1 MEQIQ
6 STTKKGT
13 EGFNISYTDEQRLG
27 RELLKELPEGWK
39 VLFSWAQILFSDV
52 QYEIDEEKKI
62 VEIVY
67 NQNLSIWAKELIK
80 EIKSKIK

>member
-1 MEQIQ
+1 MSQIE

-13 EGFNISYTDEQRLG
+13 EGFNISYSDEQALG
-27 RELLKELPEGWK
+27 KALLKELPDGWK
-39 VLFSWAQILFSDV
+39 VKFNWCQILFSDV
-52 QYEIDEEKKI
+52 QYEIDEENKV

-67 NQNLSIWAKELIK
+67 NQNLSGWAKALIK